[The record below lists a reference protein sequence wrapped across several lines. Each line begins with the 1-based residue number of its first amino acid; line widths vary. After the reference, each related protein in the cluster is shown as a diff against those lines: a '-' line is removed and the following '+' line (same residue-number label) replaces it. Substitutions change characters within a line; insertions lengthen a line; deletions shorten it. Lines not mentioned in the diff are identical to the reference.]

1 MLTRM
6 NSKAYAI
13 LGIIANELS
22 DKEFKNLVVEPYLN
36 GRECGFSVYFALRSV
51 DVKLIFSEYR
61 RSDNI
66 VVYKGKVYDFGTS
79 NSLTEETYKNSLTFE
94 SYGYYDA
101 AMYIVNQLRGE

>member
-22 DKEFKNLVVEPYLN
+22 DEEFKNLVVEPYLN

-66 VVYKGKVYDFGTS
+66 VVYKGKAHEFFPS
-79 NSLTEETYKNSLTFE
+79 NSLTEEIYKNSLTFQP
-94 SYGYYDA
+94 YGYYEA
-101 AMYIVNQLRGE
+101 ATYIVNQLRGE